1 MNVRHHRYLAIWLS
15 LVAAVLG
22 LTTRMAH
29 ADGPISHPTVGTQT
43 VGLAGG
49 PFFPIRLMPSQSSKL
64 FGTAIMP
71 SWSITVTDPIGSSW
85 YRGQV
90 SLGAELLA
98 LGTSEPMSGYG
109 VGVTPKLQYTFV
121 SLDRLRP
128 YLEGGGGPLW
138 TDLGGQ
144 VPEQPGEFNFVV
156 WGGAGGSWL
165 LTPHWA
171 LNVGYRFVHIS
182 NGGTRTPNAGLNF
195 GLPFAGISYSFY

>member
-1 MNVRHHRYLAIWLS
+1 VTVRQLRLLAIGSCLLAGIACLS
-15 LVAAVLG
+15 PHFAGADEPIAPVAKG
-22 LTTRMAH
+22 
-29 ADGPISHPTVGTQT
+29 IQT
-43 VGLAGG
+43 VGLAVG

-71 SWSITVTDPIGSSW
+71 SWTMTITDSLGSNW

-90 SLGAELLA
+90 SVGAELLA
-98 LGTSEPMSGYG
+98 FETSEPVTGYG
-109 VGVTPKLQYTFV
+109 VGIAPKLQYTFV
-121 SLDRLRP
+121 GLDRLRP

-156 WGGAGGSWL
+156 WGGAGCSWL
-165 LTPHWA
+165 LTPHWTM
-171 LNVGYRFVHIS
+171 NVGYRFVHIS
-182 NGGTRTPNAGLNF
+182 NGGTRTPNSGLNF